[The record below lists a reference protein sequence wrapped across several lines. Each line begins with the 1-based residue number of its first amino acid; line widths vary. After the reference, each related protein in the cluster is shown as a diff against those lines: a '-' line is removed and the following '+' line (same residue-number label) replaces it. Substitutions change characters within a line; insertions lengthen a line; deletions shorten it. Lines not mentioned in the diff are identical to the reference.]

1 MDMNQYLSVFID
13 EGREHLQNLN
23 DKMLELEENSDDPE
37 VINEIF
43 RSAHTLK
50 GMSGQMGF
58 ENMMNLTHKMEN
70 VLDALRHGNIHVS
83 SNMIDVLFE
92 AIDHLEAMIDQI
104 AQGESDNRDVQA
116 TVEKLKAIEKGGTAH
131 PQASEDQAPAAVT
144 AGKKESGLAFNDY
157 DKMAIQQAASEQLN
171 VFVIEV
177 TLREDCVLKAA
188 RALMV
193 FNALENLG
201 DLVKA
206 VPVVEDIEQ
215 EAFDH
220 QFTLVVATEKKAED
234 IEAAVM
240 SVSEISSAE
249 VRPVTAEEID
259 MAHDEPSAASNDEHT
274 EKSSDQAKSE
284 KSPAGRNNGQSG
296 KKRKQVVNKT
306 IRVNLERLDHLM
318 NLFEEMIID
327 RSRLEK
333 IAVSLDN
340 SELKETSDTI
350 KRVSD
355 QLQETILNLRMEPI
369 EQVFN
374 RFPRMVRSLSKE
386 LNKKVNLV
394 IRGAETEIDRAVI
407 DEIGDPIMHL
417 MRNSLDHG
425 IEHADERTRNGKPE
439 EGTVV
444 LSAYHSGNHVFIEI
458 EDDGA
463 GINRKKVLAKAIENG
478 LVKEE
483 EADQLT
489 DKDVYHLLFASGFST
504 ADKISDISGR
514 GVGLDVVE
522 SKIHALNGHVSIDSA
537 PGKGTKFTIKLPLTL
552 SIINAMMIRIGNE
565 FYAVPISSIVE
576 TTLVREVRVKF
587 INQRQV
593 MTFREKVVP
602 LVDLHDYL
610 KVPESGEQD
619 HAGHGAIVIVK
630 HGEKMVGMIADELLG
645 YQDIVIKPLG
655 QYLDKVEGFSGAT
668 ILGDGEVA
676 LILDCQSIV
685 NYQPAILLQKNQIGG

>member
-1 MDMNQYLSVFID
+1 MDMSQYLSVFID

-70 VLDALRHGNIHVS
+70 VLDALRHGSIRVS

-92 AIDHLEAMIDQI
+92 AIDHLEAMIEQI
-104 AQGESDNRDVQA
+104 AQGESDKRDVEA
-116 TVEKLKAIEKGGTAH
+116 TVEKLKAIEKGGKAL
-131 PQASEDQAPAAVT
+131 PEASGGQASPAAPAD
-144 AGKKESGLAFNDY
+144 KKESDIQFNDY
-157 DKMAIQQAASEQLN
+157 DKVAIQQALDQDLN

-201 DLVKA
+201 DLVKTE
-206 VPVVEDIEQ
+206 PPTEDIEQ
-215 EAFDH
+215 EAFDS
-220 QFTLVVATEKKAED
+220 QFVLVIATEKKAED
-234 IEAAVM
+234 IQAAVL
-240 SVSEISSAE
+240 SVSEIANAD
-249 VRPVTAEEID
+249 VRSVKAEEID
-259 MAHDEPSAASNDEHT
+259 MSGDDQPAEAAQSEASSAP
-274 EKSSDQAKSE
+274 EKAEKQPVAKKNETS
-284 KSPAGRNNGQSG
+284 A
-296 KKRKQVVNKT
+296 KKKKQVVNKT

-386 LNKKVNLV
+386 LDKKVNLV

-425 IEHADERTRNGKPE
+425 IEHADERLKKGKPE

-444 LSAYHSGNHVFIEI
+444 LCAYHSGNHVFIEI

-463 GINRKKVLAKAIENG
+463 GINRKKVLTKAIENG

-483 EADQLT
+483 EADQMT
-489 DKDVYHLLFASGFST
+489 DKDVYHLLFASGLST

-522 SKIHALNGHVSIDSA
+522 SKIHALNGHVSVDSA

-552 SIINAMMIRIGNE
+552 SIINAMMIRVGTE

-576 TTLVREVRVKF
+576 TTLIRQVRVKF

-602 LVDLHDYL
+602 LIDLHDYL
-610 KVPESGEQD
+610 KVADNGRP
-619 HAGHGAIVIVK
+619 AGTGRGSIVIVK

-655 QYLDKVEGFSGAT
+655 QYLNKVEGFSGAT

-685 NYQPAILLQKNQIGG
+685 SYQPALLLQKNQIGG